1 MIKPMLAMMGV
12 TAGVWACLY
21 IKRIPYL
28 LREKIDP
35 QSIRTPELM
44 SAAVPEHIQ
53 YPAYNL
59 RNLFELPVIFY
70 GVCLIAAHLQL
81 DSPVLLGLA
90 WAYVVLRAIHSV
102 IHCSYNRVTHRFAA
116 YFLSSLVLWAM
127 LAQLILLVF

>member
-12 TAGVWACLY
+12 TAGVWGCLY

-28 LREKIDP
+28 LREKINP

-44 SAAVPEHIQ
+44 STAVPEHIQ

-70 GVCLIAAHLQL
+70 GVCLITAHLQL
-81 DSPVLLGLA
+81 ESPLLVGLA
-90 WAYVVLRAIHSV
+90 WSYVVLRAIHSV
-102 IHCSYNRVTHRFAA
+102 IHCSYNRVTHRFAT
-116 YFLSSLVLWAM
+116 YFLSSLVLWVM
-127 LAQLILLVF
+127 LAQLMLLVF